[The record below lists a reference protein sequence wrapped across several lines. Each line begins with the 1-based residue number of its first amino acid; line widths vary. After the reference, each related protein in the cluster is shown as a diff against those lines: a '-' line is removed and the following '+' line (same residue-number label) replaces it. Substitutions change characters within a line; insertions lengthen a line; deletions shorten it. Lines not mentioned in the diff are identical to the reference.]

1 MLITILIL
9 LFAFRKQLA
18 DFTLH
23 KYRSMLESLLQ
34 QGYQFITFEQYL
46 QAKNDLPAEG
56 DLQAK
61 RSSNEV
67 ICKQSDLPTKYIL
80 LRHDVDLKAAN
91 SLATAQIEHELGIQA
106 SYYFRVVPQSNQP
119 HIIRAIAEL
128 GHEIGYHYEDMA
140 IMHGDVDKA
149 YAHFVEQ
156 LTYFR
161 KFYPVRTICMHGA
174 PTSQWDGKDLWKHY
188 NYRDLG
194 IIGEPYFDVDFSKLF
209 YLTDTGRCWD
219 GYKVSVRDKIPV
231 YQDEWNAQGLVY
243 HSTQDIIHAAE
254 QGSLPPCIMITTH
267 PQRWTDSPISWLK
280 ELLTQNAKNII
291 KRLFFVK

>member
-1 MLITILIL
+1 M
-9 LFAFRKQLA
+9 K

-23 KYRSMLESLLQ
+23 IYRRLLESLLQ
-34 QGYQFITFEQYL
+34 QGYQFLTFEQYL

-67 ICKQSDLPTKYIL
+67 IFKQSDLPSKYLL

-91 SLATAQIEHELGIQA
+91 SLATARIEHELGIRA

-119 HIIRAIAEL
+119 DIIRAIAEL
-128 GHEIGYHYEDMA
+128 GHEIGYHYEDMS
-140 IMHGDVDKA
+140 IMQGDVDKA
-149 YAHFVEQ
+149 HAHFVEQ

-161 KFYPVRTICMHGA
+161 QFYPVRTICMHGA

-194 IIGEPYFDVDFSKLF
+194 IIGEPYFDIDFSQMF

-231 YQDEWNAQGLVY
+231 YQDQWNAQGLVY

-267 PQRWTDSPISWLK
+267 PQRWTDSPLSWLK

-291 KRLFFVK
+291 KRLLFVK